1 MPPSQPKPAFVG
13 GLFLTS
19 LITPFLLPNGIVRLL
34 PLIGSLVTLI
44 WDADEYYFLS
54 AWLNFNAAA
63 SRAKPGPA
71 STNTST
77 STSTVTGGDANDR
90 SEREELN
97 RMLGQWHTN
106 WTCSPG
112 VLFAIISLPLSWSS
126 GGITIYRLYASSS
139 SPNPPVAAITFH
151 ALGLA
156 LAIAHM
162 PVGGK
167 AFPLVKMI
175 GEGRSRLIG
184 SSPKSD
190 SKGSKASGTKDQDAL
205 DSIEALRKWSDMHGW
220 RCLTVDLP
228 AFIFFTVGTVLAI
241 A

>member
-1 MPPSQPKPAFVG
+1 MRPSRPKPAFVG

-19 LITPFLLPNGIVRLL
+19 LVTPFLLPSRVVRLL

-44 WDADEYYFLS
+44 WDADEHYFLS
-54 AWLNFNAAA
+54 AWLNFDAAA
-63 SRAKPGPA
+63 SPAIKSGPA
-71 STNTST
+71 RSSSSTST
-77 STSTVTGGDANDR
+77 STS

-97 RMLGQWHTN
+97 RALGQWHTN

-126 GGITIYRLYASSS
+126 GGITIYHLYASGSTL
-139 SPNPPVAAITFH
+139 PAIAFN
-151 ALGLA
+151 AIGLA

-167 AFPLVKMI
+167 AFPLVKII
-175 GEGRSRLIG
+175 GEGRSRSIG
-184 SSPKSD
+184 PNPDSD
-190 SKGSKASGTKDQDAL
+190 SKASKTSGTKDLDGL

-228 AFIFFTVGTVLAI
+228 AFICFAVGTVLAI
-241 A
+241 P